1 MRLRHIALIA
11 ASALLAANT
20 AFADPI
26 EGLWK
31 TQPDDNGNFGQVDVK
46 ACGQSFCGT
55 LIKAF
60 NGKGQQIKSDNV
72 GKRII
77 WDMVAKGDG
86 NYGGGKVFSPDRNK
100 TYSSKL
106 KLSGN
111 GLAVKGCVLG
121 ICRDGGTWSRVK

>member
-1 MRLRHIALIA
+1 MRLTKV
-11 ASALLAANT
+11 ALLAAAALVTATT

-31 TQPDDNGNFGQVDVK
+31 TKPDDNGNFGHVEVK
-46 ACGQSFCGT
+46 PCGPSFCGT

-60 NGKGQQIKSDNV
+60 DGKGKQIKSDNV

-77 WDMVAKGDG
+77 WDMKAKGEG
-86 NYGGGKVFSPDRNK
+86 NYADGKVWSPDRDK

-121 ICRDGGTWSRVK
+121 ICRDGGTWTRVQ

>member
-46 ACGQSFCGT
+46 ACGQGFCGT

-60 NGKGQQIKSDNV
+60 NGKGQQIKSANV

-86 NYGGGKVFSPDRNK
+86 NYGDGKVFSPDRNK

-121 ICRDGGTWSRVK
+121 ICRDGGTWTRLK